1 MPIVLN
7 GSTNVISGVAVGGL
21 PDGIVDTD
29 MLAANAVATAK
40 IADDA
45 VTDAK
50 ENLSGSLK
58 AWINYDGY
66 GNSIRASY
74 NISSVTDNGT
84 GDYTF
89 FIDTDFSDVN
99 YCWTGTATTA
109 TGTETTLR
117 NIGFS
122 TASSSTSD
130 NAHLVGSTR
139 VSVATQNSAANLH
152 DARQVMVQWVR

>member
-1 MPIVLN
+1 MPITIN
-7 GSTNVISGVAVGGL
+7 GNGTITGVSVGGL

-58 AWINYDGY
+58 AWINYDGS

-74 NISSVTDNGT
+74 NIASVTDNGT

-99 YCWTGTATTA
+99 YCWTGTSTTA
-109 TGTETTLR
+109 TGTEQVVRL
-117 NIGFS
+117 IGFS
-122 TASSSTSD
+122 SQSGSVSN

-139 VSVATQNSAANLH
+139 VSIVTPNNNYLY